1 MNYENG
7 IFIFKG
13 QRRMSS
19 SFIFHS
25 SSFWAQSSNRGF
37 NLYGTDMRPITAF
50 TRVLTYLTARTI

>member
-25 SSFWAQSSNRGF
+25 SSFIFLDAIIKSWIQSLRN
-37 NLYGTDMRPITAF
+37 
-50 TRVLTYLTARTI
+50 